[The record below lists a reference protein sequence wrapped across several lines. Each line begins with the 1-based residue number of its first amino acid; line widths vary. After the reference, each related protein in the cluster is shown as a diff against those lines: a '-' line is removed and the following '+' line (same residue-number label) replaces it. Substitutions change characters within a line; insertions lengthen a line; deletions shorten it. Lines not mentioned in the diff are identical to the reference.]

1 MFKKGKERKVKRNVE
16 QKGHLKNKGERKEG
30 SRKGNE
36 GRRKCKSTI
45 KEMEFR
51 I

>member
-1 MFKKGKERKVKRNVE
+1 MFKKGKERGTQNKKDI
-16 QKGHLKNKGERKEG
+16 QKTKGERKEG

-36 GRRKCKSTI
+36 GRRKDKSNI
-45 KEMEFR
+45 KEIEFR